1 MSYSKQ
7 EIMNLIKKGY
17 DLELISFELE
27 IPIEV
32 ILQYKSELVRKN
44 NMNKTRNKNNAT
56 HKMQEL
62 RKRYQKL
69 FLKTTECEYEQ
80 AMEFSEQEQEAINL
94 AILEI
99 ETVIEKMKKAE
110 LNGEFKRGW
119 KEINSELK
127 KIKGY
132 QLTLNQAERL
142 YQLLSERVLLSKKQG
157 IDNMMERHR
166 IDIARRLA
174 RAITTAQFETN
185 DLQAL
190 EGIKR
195 KITMQ
200 MQKDSPMAFGI
211 ARTKIENKISKI
223 KQQEAIDR
231 VKNNI
236 SPDIDSII
244 MGIADGTIDVE
255 KANELI
261 DEEVRKRVEKR
272 PKGKFAI
279 TEEQEKRQVLI
290 QIRTALK
297 EKSERYQIKNPET
310 AITKLCE
317 LTGDDLSQAI
327 RTIVINL
334 ISAKDFERAK
344 EVCDKYDS
352 REKGTSHS
360 KSIRALTEE
369 IKNAE
374 IADFVL
380 KGINRKGTDEE
391 EKSFFELL
399 EKGIRKG
406 NIKLNAIFLGKSQ
419 DESRIITLADIWEDE
434 KKTIKQKKEVVR
446 I

>member
-174 RAITTAQFETN
+174 RAITTAQFKTN

-279 TEEQEKRQVLI
+279 TEEQEK
-290 QIRTALK
+290 
-297 EKSERYQIKNPET
+297 
-310 AITKLCE
+310 
-317 LTGDDLSQAI
+317 
-327 RTIVINL
+327 
-334 ISAKDFERAK
+334 
-344 EVCDKYDS
+344 DK
-352 REKGTSHS
+352 
-360 KSIRALTEE
+360 
-369 IKNAE
+369 
-374 IADFVL
+374 F
-380 KGINRKGTDEE
+380 
-391 EKSFFELL
+391 
-399 EKGIRKG
+399 
-406 NIKLNAIFLGKSQ
+406 
-419 DESRIITLADIWEDE
+419 
-434 KKTIKQKKEVVR
+434 
-446 I
+446 